1 MTDKKTTPT
10 LATTATPSLAAP
22 EGGAPVPRGGPSGPD
37 VLPIPPGELE
47 ALRARYPASF
57 SSSLVLPCLRRIQ
70 ELQGFVADADIG
82 ALATTLG
89 VPRVQVEEVLS
100 FYTQYRREPVGRW
113 QVAVCRNVS
122 CSMRGAERVIE
133 ACKHKLGID
142 VGETTPDGRVTLS
155 TVECLGSCGT
165 APVVMV
171 NDTYHENM
179 SVDKLDALLD
189 GLK

>member
-1 MTDKKTTPT
+1 V
-10 LATTATPSLAAP
+10 TA
-22 EGGAPVPRGGPSGPD
+22 D
-37 VLPIPPGELE
+37 HVLPIPPTELE

-70 ELQGFVADADIG
+70 ELQGFVADADVG
-82 ALATTLG
+82 VLAVTLG

-100 FYTQYRREPVGRW
+100 FYTQYRREAGGRW

-122 CSMRGAERVIE
+122 CSMRGAERVID

-171 NDTYHENM
+171 NEKYVENVSAE
-179 SVDKLDALLD
+179 SVDELLGAL
-189 GLK
+189 K